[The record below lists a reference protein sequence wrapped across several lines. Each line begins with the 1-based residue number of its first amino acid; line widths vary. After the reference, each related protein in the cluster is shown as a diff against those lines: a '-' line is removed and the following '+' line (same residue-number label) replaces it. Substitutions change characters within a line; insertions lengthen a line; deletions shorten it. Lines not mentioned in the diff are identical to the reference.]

1 MFHKD
6 NLEATGQT
14 YQAKTCAL
22 TEIPQGEVF
31 RIAEIKGGPGLKRRL
46 LAMGFHRGDLVVLD
60 GEAPMR
66 GPLLVKNLTTETRV
80 ALGRGVASKI
90 VVEPVDNNAG

>member
-6 NLEATGQT
+6 DSRDTGQT
-14 YQAKTCAL
+14 YLSKTCAL

-31 RIAEIKGGPGLKRRL
+31 RIVEIKGGAGLKRRL

-66 GPLLVKNLTTETRV
+66 GPLLVKNLATETRV
-80 ALGRGVASKI
+80 ALGRGIAGKI
-90 VVEPVDNNAG
+90 IVEPVDNDEG